1 MDRAS
6 RPVSFQDVQKL
17 ARRCQF
23 YLLRWET
30 EFTPCTGIT
39 AVTRQERRFFGHQ
52 GMMIAPWQSRMPA
65 ARAALDQG
73 RVVDIETPFR
83 IAGPCAHGARVQV
96 LMTPPGEVMPIV
108 YLAVEGAFQGLPTP
122 YDTPG
127 LARDTLVFGAAVAEF
142 LSKVGATGRQFVW
155 GADWQMVPALT
166 RLRTRHLT
174 VLTLHNEF
182 DAWLAREAS
191 EFGGGLYPLF
201 HGQETALRIGLKLAD
216 VATTVNRGYARGLRT
231 EPIHTQVMAHHL
243 QDLVWR
249 IVPVE
254 NANFLSLSPEHKE
267 LEALLARDPSS
278 GLKVIED
285 TQRQARAALPEVMRV
300 RIGDRVLIVAMGRLA
315 AQKLHDVISEGV
327 RILLRQHRDLPLFV
341 AFPIVSGESGD
352 RSRLERIHYLV
363 HEFPDR
369 VCCTEG
375 RIEYFD
381 TLMRAADYN
390 AMTSLY
396 EPHGGAFEG
405 SVVPIVRLIDGLA
418 RQVNALEPTGR
429 GVPLNAIWH
438 DSWELPSGL
447 GFREP
452 TTLTEVDDLR
462 ALLTGSFAPEN
473 LTFRAMVSAFAE
485 VLATAVSIRRDRPE
499 VYARLVQGALRA
511 QMERDWLTQLGGI
524 LALVEEARLRR
535 PL

>member
-1 MDRAS
+1 
-6 RPVSFQDVQKL
+6 
-17 ARRCQF
+17 
-23 YLLRWET
+23 
-30 EFTPCTGIT
+30 
-39 AVTRQERRFFGHQ
+39 
-52 GMMIAPWQSRMPA
+52 
-65 ARAALDQG
+65 
-73 RVVDIETPFR
+73 
-83 IAGPCAHGARVQV
+83 
-96 LMTPPGEVMPIV
+96 
-108 YLAVEGAFQGLPTP
+108 
-122 YDTPG
+122 
-127 LARDTLVFGAAVAEF
+127 
-142 LSKVGATGRQFVW
+142 
-155 GADWQMVPALT
+155 
-166 RLRTRHLT
+166 
-174 VLTLHNEF
+174 
-182 DAWLAREAS
+182 
-191 EFGGGLYPLF
+191 
-201 HGQETALRIGLKLAD
+201 
-216 VATTVNRGYARGLRT
+216 
-231 EPIHTQVMAHHL
+231 MAHHL

-267 LEALLARDPSS
+267 LEAILARDPSS

-285 TQRQARAALPEVMRV
+285 AQRRARAALPEVMRV

-327 RILLRQHRDLPLFV
+327 RLLLRQHRDLPLFV

-369 VCCTEG
+369 VYCTEG
-375 RIEYFD
+375 RIEYYD
-381 TLMRAADYN
+381 TLMCAADYN

-429 GVPLNAIWH
+429 GVPLNALWH
-438 DSWELPSGL
+438 DPWELPSGL

-452 TTLTEVDDLR
+452 TTPTEVDDLQ
-462 ALLTGSFAPEN
+462 ALLTGSFAPDN

-485 VLATAVSIRRDRPE
+485 VLTTAVSIRRDRPE

-511 QMERDWLTQLGGI
+511 QMERDWLIQLGGI